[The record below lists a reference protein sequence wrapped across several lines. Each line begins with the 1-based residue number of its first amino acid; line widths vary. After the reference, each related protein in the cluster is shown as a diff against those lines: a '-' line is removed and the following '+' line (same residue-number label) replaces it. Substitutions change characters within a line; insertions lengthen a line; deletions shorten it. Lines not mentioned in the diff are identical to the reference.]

1 MYSLTLEALDFV
13 KFGVSFGF
21 LILKVVS
28 MVLLTRQG
36 AIFREDQDGGAELS
50 KGDQGDLVL
59 ETSLDYLQRANRGFV
74 GWK

>member
-21 LILKVVS
+21 LILKVVT

-36 AIFREDQDGGAELS
+36 AIFREDQDGGVELS